1 MESVRGGRGSR
12 LAVEFGSASTKS
24 VPFWA
29 AVVVVVAV
37 SSSEGEEFTMSV
49 TGRMGSG
56 CESGGVRESVWSEER
71 GGGGG
76 GEGGGEALGR
86 TLGEITSLMQ
96 VEAGSTSWDSSKGAS
111 PAED

>member
-1 MESVRGGRGSR
+1 MESVRGGRGGRS
-12 LAVEFGSASTKS
+12 AVELGSGSAKS

-29 AVVVVVAV
+29 VAVAVVVFV

-49 TGRMGSG
+49 TGSVASGCGSG
-56 CESGGVRESVWSEER
+56 GGVRESLWSE
-71 GGGGG
+71 GGG

-96 VEAGSTSWDSSKGAS
+96 VEAGSTSWDSSTGAS
-111 PAED
+111 SVED